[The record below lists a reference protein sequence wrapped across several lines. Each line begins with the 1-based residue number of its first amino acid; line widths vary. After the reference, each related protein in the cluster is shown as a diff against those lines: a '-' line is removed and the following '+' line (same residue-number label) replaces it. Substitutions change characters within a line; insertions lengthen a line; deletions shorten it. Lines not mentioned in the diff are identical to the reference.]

1 MPLINE
7 RVFTVLE
14 DGTTLSYAR
23 GYKDDW
29 CVYYYVG
36 DEEPVAP
43 RDLDYF
49 NELLDLAEIHGR
61 DYVYQDFVKI
71 YDQTDRNPNPE
82 MVEFIK
88 NLVRERYSQEEYMSV
103 VKLFIVLYMAMV
115 AEYYYKNRFGHPSR
129 LQKRTKRLGVY
140 QFLFGGL
147 TVLQAKEYSKGRSFD
162 ELDALCQQY
171 GF

>member
-29 CVYYYVG
+29 CVFYYVG

-49 NELLDLAEIHGR
+49 ND
-61 DYVYQDFVKI
+61 
-71 YDQTDRNPNPE
+71 
-82 MVEFIK
+82 EFYLI
-88 NLVRERYSQEEYMSV
+88 
-103 VKLFIVLYMAMV
+103 
-115 AEYYYKNRFGHPSR
+115 
-129 LQKRTKRLGVY
+129 
-140 QFLFGGL
+140 
-147 TVLQAKEYSKGRSFD
+147 
-162 ELDALCQQY
+162 
-171 GF
+171 

>member
-14 DGTTLSYAR
+14 DGTTLSYAK
-23 GYKDDW
+23 GSKDNW
-29 CVYYYVG
+29 CVYYYAENVN
-36 DEEPVAP
+36 PVAP
-43 RDLDYF
+43 GDQDYF
-49 NELLDLAEIHGR
+49 NELLNLAQIHGHE
-61 DYVYQDFVKI
+61 YVYQDFVKI
-71 YDQTDRNPNPE
+71 YDQTDRDPNPE
-82 MVEFIK
+82 MVEYIK

-103 VKLFIVLYMAMV
+103 VKLFIILYMAMV
-115 AEYYYKNRFGHPSR
+115 AEYYYKTKFGRPSR